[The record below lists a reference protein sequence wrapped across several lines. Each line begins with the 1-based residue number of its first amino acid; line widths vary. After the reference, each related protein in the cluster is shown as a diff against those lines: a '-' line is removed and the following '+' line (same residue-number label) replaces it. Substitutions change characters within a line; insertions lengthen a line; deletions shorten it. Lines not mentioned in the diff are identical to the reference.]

1 MNGEKVRV
9 CWRSGGNKEGSG
21 QVPMYWTGSSSGKQP
36 PARSA
41 GCLNRDRRLRAI
53 IFESTELRVETD
65 KSPKGLARRKGVA
78 IMLEEGPATRQCNA

>member
-1 MNGEKVRV
+1 MDVKKDRV

-21 QVPMYWTGSSSGKQP
+21 HVPMHRTGSSNKKQP
-36 PARSA
+36 PGQSA

-53 IFESTELRVETD
+53 IFESTESRVKAD
-65 KSPKGLARRKGVA
+65 KSPKGLARRKEVA